1 MTKNSPGHILALVAR
16 VLLID
21 DDPIQSDVYLRRL
34 LIEGYSSTWA
44 KDGKE
49 GLKMALENH
58 PSLILLDV
66 RMPKM
71 DGLAV
76 IEQLRKDDWGKT
88 VPVIM
93 ITNHDP
99 DSKTMESISNNNP
112 SYFLLKPTVELEE
125 LIEKINDALANPAP
139 ESPPPTPA

>member
-1 MTKNSPGHILALVAR
+1 MASVAR

-58 PSLILLDV
+58 PSLILLDI

-76 IEQLRKDDWGKT
+76 MDELRKDDWGKR

-93 ITNHDP
+93 ITNHEP
-99 DSKTMESISNNNP
+99 DSETMESISKNNP

-125 LIEKINDALANPAP
+125 LIEKINDALTNPTP
-139 ESPPPTPA
+139 ENSPPTTPI